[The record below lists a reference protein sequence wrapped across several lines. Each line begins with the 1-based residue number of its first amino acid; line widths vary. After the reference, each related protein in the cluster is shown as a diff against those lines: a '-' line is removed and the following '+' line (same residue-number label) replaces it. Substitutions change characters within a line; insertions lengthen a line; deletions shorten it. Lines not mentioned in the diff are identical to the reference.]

1 MTEEFCDRDVGM
13 GCSSLSLAVGSVD
26 RAVVFMCGVSLE
38 GDWEVRG
45 GLPGGRGWQ
54 TRVGLWA
61 GSI

>member
-1 MTEEFCDRDVGM
+1 M
-13 GCSSLSLAVGSVD
+13 SLAVGSVD